1 MLCLTMVIM
10 GDEEYLYYA
19 LLWLSWVMRYIF
31 MLCLTMVIVGDGKYL
46 CYALLW
52 LSWVMRN
59 IYVMPYYGYHG

>member
-10 GDEEYLYYA
+10 GDEEYL
-19 LLWLSWVMRYIF
+19 
-31 MLCLTMVIVGDGKYL
+31 

-52 LSWVMRN
+52 LLWVMRN